1 MVATKSL
8 LRQNWVIVASFS
20 FLTSAIAWADNCI
33 TPTMPLPPL
42 SSALRQTVVITDPNV
57 LNDPNVD
64 FSLGHTLG
72 KIIQTTGSPD
82 LVDTPAE
89 RISFLTTLIR
99 SFRDRFAF
107 NPDSNF
113 SVPIA
118 QLLGEAQLDPIA
130 LLNKIDPNGMRVV
143 GLFNRFDL
151 APADFK
157 YCGEYRIV
165 YEKGNPVGAT
175 DRFTLI
181 FEAALDNP
189 QPTLGEEGCRPIVE
203 FWDSLKAQSGATL
216 AKSLSKFYY
225 DGLNANIQPAVHL
238 NHYGHP
244 FGQVRANLFVNT
256 GAASHPW
263 QLREYFIS
271 FLITGA
277 PTFFETTD
285 KVSPFFQLY
294 RDPTAGEDKT
304 LTALRQQFQ
313 NDFPTLLTPQLTDV
327 DKSTLGGTSQSAQD
341 ILFKLGTAVSN
352 KYNGFESQSQIDQD
366 DPEAHASATMRNAI
380 KSSIDRLGMSSSC
393 QLTADHILNR
403 AGALSCGGCHQF
415 SAGKPIA
422 AGVNWPSSLGFVHID
437 EHGNLS
443 PALVNFFLP
452 SRQQNLA
459 RHVQKPAFVADVSVP
474 QAEIESTLSQIRSV
488 REQAATIGGISDF
501 ESRSK
506 KIAELQTQ
514 IEALRASDRS
524 TPGAFVSIRRSH

>member
-1 MVATKSL
+1 
-8 LRQNWVIVASFS
+8 
-20 FLTSAIAWADNCI
+20 
-33 TPTMPLPPL
+33 
-42 SSALRQTVVITDPNV
+42 
-57 LNDPNVD
+57 
-64 FSLGHTLG
+64 
-72 KIIQTTGSPD
+72 
-82 LVDTPAE
+82 
-89 RISFLTTLIR
+89 
-99 SFRDRFAF
+99 
-107 NPDSNF
+107 
-113 SVPIA
+113 
-118 QLLGEAQLDPIA
+118 
-130 LLNKIDPNGMRVV
+130 MRVV

-157 YCGEYRIV
+157 YCGEYQIV

-403 AGALSCGGCHQF
+403 AGA
-415 SAGKPIA
+415 
-422 AGVNWPSSLGFVHID
+422 
-437 EHGNLS
+437 
-443 PALVNFFLP
+443 
-452 SRQQNLA
+452 
-459 RHVQKPAFVADVSVP
+459 
-474 QAEIESTLSQIRSV
+474 
-488 REQAATIGGISDF
+488 
-501 ESRSK
+501 
-506 KIAELQTQ
+506 
-514 IEALRASDRS
+514 
-524 TPGAFVSIRRSH
+524 